1 MRDGHGIVAW
11 LCGAMAACV
20 FFIVFCSLFPGILL
34 DTDKVERLL
43 QERAKIVHREKTSET
58 WVYGWLAE
66 ASCGQCHVTRGK
78 Q

>member
-20 FFIVFCSLFPGILL
+20 FFIVFCSLFPGTLL

-43 QERAKIVHREKTSET
+43 QDGFSVLDAFLEN
-58 WVYGWLAE
+58 
-66 ASCGQCHVTRGK
+66 HVLGVAGHEHDS
-78 Q
+78 